1 MSIIKVSNL
10 SKVFGEKDNLNKVLD
25 NITFEI
31 QKGEF
36 VSLMGESGS
45 GKSTLLYLIGGL
57 DNPTNGAVYI
67 NEKDISKLKEKEIA
81 KL

>member
-10 SKVFGEKDNLNKVLD
+10 SKEFGEKENLNKVLD

-45 GKSTLLYLIGGL
+45 G
-57 DNPTNGAVYI
+57 
-67 NEKDISKLKEKEIA
+67 
-81 KL
+81 